1 MNKKIVP
8 IMIVVVIMTAAAGF
22 YGGLKYNESKN
33 KNSARNMAGFFANSE
48 SDNGQPRMQIFN
60 GESGGAGAGRAM
72 RADGG
77 FANGKILAKDEQS
90 LTIKLADGGSKII
103 FYSNSTEVMKT
114 ATGTPA
120 ELKVGDNIMATN
132 GTTNSNGSITA
143 KTIQLRQNMPV
154 QPDQPKP

>member
-8 IMIVVVIMTAAAGF
+8 IMIAVVVVAVAAGF
-22 YGGLKYNESKN
+22 YGGLKYGESKN

-72 RADGG
+72 RVDGG
-77 FANGKILAKDEQS
+77 FANGEILAKDEQS

-120 ELKVGDNIMATN
+120 ELKVGDNIMAN
-132 GTTNSNGSITA
+132 GTTNSDGSITA

-154 QPDQPKP
+154 QSVQPNQ